1 MSMYGAVPR
10 TPEPKVRFISPYVS
24 EFVGTFLLVF
34 TVGCVSAVGDP
45 AWRATAVA
53 CMLMVLVYAFGP
65 VSGGHFNPAVSVSLG
80 LCGKRAWSE
89 VLGYIC
95 VQLLGALA
103 AGSACRGIF
112 DQATPFAPVAPFQWW
127 HAGLAEAGYTAM
139 LCFVVNS
146 CAASLRNNPRGDEN
160 HFYALAIGFVV
171 VAGGYAV
178 GGISG
183 GAFNPAV
190 VLGLNASPNDVVWA
204 LIYTAYQIAGAV
216 VAAYLFYLTRPED
229 YAEDLPVDISNFK
242 PKLPTRLTS
251 EFLGTFVLVLT
262 VGLNAVTGSRAGPWS
277 AAAALMCMVYSLG
290 NVSGAHF
297 NPAVTL
303 AVVLSQRGK
312 CSAADGLAYACV
324 QAAAGILA
332 GLVVAYFHESGSHL
346 KQAFGLQPGAGYD
359 WWNVA
364 VAELI
369 FTFLLAF
376 VVLSVATATDP
387 PSVTKSKFQFALAIG
402 SCITAGGFAIGA
414 VSGGMLNPAV
424 CLGVATESVVVSSA
438 DVAPPFENCM
448 IFAASE
454 LAGGILAAV
463 AFFLTH
469 PHEYRVKDLI
479 LLTRM
484 NTA

>member
-1 MSMYGAVPR
+1 MSMYGAVSR

-34 TVGCVSAVGDP
+34 TVGCVTAVGEP

-53 CMLMVLVYAFGP
+53 CMLMVVIYAFGP

-80 LCGKRAWSE
+80 LCGKRGWSE
-89 VLGYIC
+89 VLGYVC

-103 AGSACRGIF
+103 AGSACKGIF
-112 DQATPFAPVAPFQWW
+112 NQTTPLAPVAPYQWW
-127 HAGLAEAGYTAM
+127 HAGLVEAGYTAM

-146 CAASLRNNPRGDEN
+146 CSASLRNNPRGDEN

-183 GAFNPAV
+183 AAFNPAV
-190 VLGLNASPNDVVWA
+190 VLGLNAANPTDIVWA
-204 LIYTAYQIAGAV
+204 AIYTAYQISGAA

-229 YAEDLPVDISNFK
+229 YTEDLPAGIMQFK

-262 VGLNAVTGSRAGPWS
+262 VGLNTITASPAGPWS

-324 QAAAGILA
+324 QTAAGILA
-332 GLVVAYFHESGSHL
+332 GLVVAYFHEAGPNH
-346 KQAFGLQPGAGYD
+346 KHAFGLQPGTGYD
-359 WWNVA
+359 WGNVA
-364 VAELI
+364 VAEFI

-376 VVLSVATATDP
+376 VVLCVATAADP

-414 VSGGMLNPAV
+414 VSGGQLNPAV
-424 CLGVATESVVVSSA
+424 ALGVATESAVVSSA
-438 DVAPPFENCM
+438 DTAPPFDNCAF
-448 IFAASE
+448 FALAE
-454 LAGGILAAV
+454 LGGGALAAV

-479 LLTRM
+479 H
-484 NTA
+484 A